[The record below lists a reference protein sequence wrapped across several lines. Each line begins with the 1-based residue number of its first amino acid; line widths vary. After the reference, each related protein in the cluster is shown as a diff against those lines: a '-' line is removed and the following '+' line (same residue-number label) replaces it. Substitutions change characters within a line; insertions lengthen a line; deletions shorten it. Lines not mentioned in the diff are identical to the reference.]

1 MFAGPFEYSIVK
13 RAQKS
18 GHVEINF
25 VNIRDFGIGTH
36 KMVDDTP
43 YGGGIGMVMRVD
55 VLHKAI
61 IATQAQASVSRE
73 KERIV
78 LMTARGIQFKQH
90 MASTYAKLEHL
101 IVICGHYEG
110 IDERI
115 MQYIDEEL
123 SIGDFVLTGGEIA
136 AMVITDAVARLIPGV
151 LKPGATEHES
161 FSLTDGKN
169 NLIEYPQYTKPP
181 VYESQTVPEILLSGD
196 HKKIA
201 DWRTSEAIKKTSVQ
215 RPDMLKE

>member
-1 MFAGPFEYSIVK
+1 MFVGPFEYSIVK

-25 VNIRDFGIGTH
+25 VNIRDFGIGAH

-61 IATQAQASVSRE
+61 IAAQQQASTPRE

-78 LMTARGIQFKQH
+78 LMTARGIPFKQH
-90 MASTYAKLEHL
+90 MAIAYAKLEHL
-101 IVICGHYEG
+101 ILICGHYEG

-201 DWRTSEAIKKTSVQ
+201 DWRTSEAINKTSVQ